1 MILYLILLGKKGFFE
16 HTQKKR
22 VCSLDGYEDINQLI
36 ERGCK
41 ITEGEKEK
49 IKESFEIRKG
59 GIVLKEQRRISS
71 LLMLK
76 PIRAITRG
84 GIIK

>member
-1 MILYLILLGKKGFFE
+1 MRGFFQGYE
-16 HTQKKR
+16 GLF
-22 VCSLDGYEDINQLI
+22 LDGYEDINQLI

-49 IKESFEIRKG
+49 IKENFEIRKW

-76 PIRAITRG
+76 PIRTITRG

>member
-1 MILYLILLGKKGFFE
+1 M
-16 HTQKKR
+16 
-22 VCSLDGYEDINQLI
+22 

-59 GIVLKEQRRISS
+59 RIVLKEQRRISS

>member
-1 MILYLILLGKKGFFE
+1 MIYDIIYDISYIIKLSRASRSSF
-16 HTQKKR
+16 
-22 VCSLDGYEDINQLI
+22 LDGYEDINQLI

>member
-1 MILYLILLGKKGFFE
+1 MDSSEVTFSTPFPSISSFKIF
-16 HTQKKR
+16 
-22 VCSLDGYEDINQLI
+22 LDGYEDINQLI

-41 ITEGEKEK
+41 ITEGEKER

>member
-1 MILYLILLGKKGFFE
+1 MRGFFQGYE
-16 HTQKKR
+16 GLF
-22 VCSLDGYEDINQLI
+22 LDGYEDINQLI

>member
-1 MILYLILLGKKGFFE
+1 MVKNRQDRFIL
-16 HTQKKR
+16 Q
-22 VCSLDGYEDINQLI
+22 SLDGYEDINQLI